1 MYNNLS
7 KRTKIY
13 ITNKVYNESCFQ
25 KKELAEKVGNEC
37 AKAESAKEAPRKPN
51 PKGRPKYRLS
61 LVLHSVIN
69 YLKKKKRKGCWFFMG
84 AF

>member
-1 MYNNLS
+1 MNARNAKEYGLARSWNHD
-7 KRTKIY
+7 
-13 ITNKVYNESCFQ
+13 
-25 KKELAEKVGNEC
+25 KELAEKVGNEC
-37 AKAESAKEAPRKPN
+37 AKAESTKEAPRKSN

-61 LVLHSVIN
+61 LALHSVIN